1 MFDAF
6 NFPFFPL
13 QLINEFH
20 SSSLPT
26 LETNGWW
33 WWCWSEGWSDQLQ
46 RITRGW
52 VFAHITSGDL
62 LLGAEHCA
70 TSNQTKRHGGA
81 EDDDGDLNVVVLT
94 LAQMPQCTMV
104 MTSAVCLSPPGG
116 NYLLWKGCLCPTFK
130 ATYVPELFC
139 LIFLQKLKCQQKH
152 ANSFCTEMSVC
163 QSGTLCAPVN
173 SNSQNQKI
181 TPDPTLVGRSQ
192 LKMYFPLTTQW
203 NICQVQLLQFTNYFE
218 LSWSV

>member
-1 MFDAF
+1 MTYQNLSGEKKKSNGKKNQLNPTYLVREKSQIPSENSTFRENGGKSMEEKVIWKGCYWVKMVKYIMFDAF

-33 WWCWSEGWSDQLQ
+33 CWSEGWSGQLQ

-81 EDDDGDLNVVVLT
+81 EDDDGDLNVVVLA
-94 LAQMPQCTMV
+94 LAQMPKWRVV
-104 MTSAVCLSPPGG
+104 MISAVCLSPPGR

-130 ATYVPELFC
+130 ATYVPEF
-139 LIFLQKLKCQQKH
+139 
-152 ANSFCTEMSVC
+152 V
-163 QSGTLCAPVN
+163 V
-173 SNSQNQKI
+173 
-181 TPDPTLVGRSQ
+181 
-192 LKMYFPLTTQW
+192 
-203 NICQVQLLQFTNYFE
+203 
-218 LSWSV
+218 

>member
-1 MFDAF
+1 MMMMLIRAMIRPITEDNKGVSFCVHHQRGPDAG
-6 NFPFFPL
+6 
-13 QLINEFH
+13 
-20 SSSLPT
+20 
-26 LETNGWW
+26 GWA
-33 WWCWSEGWSDQLQ
+33 L
-46 RITRGW
+46 RN
-52 VFAHITSGDL
+52 L
-62 LLGAEHCA
+62 K
-70 TSNQTKRHGGA
+70 SNQTTWWRWRWRWWPQCGCPHPCPNA
-81 EDDDGDLNVVVLT
+81 SMVDGDDK
-94 LAQMPQCTMV
+94 C
-104 MTSAVCLSPPGG
+104 SPGR
-116 NYLLWKGCLCPTFK
+116 NYLLWKGCLCPTIK